1 VAIKPV
7 EMIAPAPVVKEK
19 KARKG
24 GGGLGQAI
32 GMAAGAALGGVAGTY
47 LAPGAGTAAGAK
59 TGALIGAAGVGAIGG
74 AVSGASLGGMIGE
87 KVKPTREGSSNAME
101 RRVMGT
107 PQLMQSERT
116 QKLRESVMALHS
128 QPPEIQQQH
137 APTLVQ
143 AYLKS
148 LQDDNMPTG
157 VA

>member
-1 VAIKPV
+1 MAIKPV

-24 GGGLGQAI
+24 GGGFGQVAGLI
-32 GMAAGAALGGVAGTY
+32 GGAVLAGGAAAATGGALPIAAAAMGGAGGGAALGG
-47 LAPGAGTAAGAK
+47 L
-59 TGALIGAAGVGAIGG
+59 L
-74 AVSGASLGGMIGE
+74 GE
-87 KVKPTREGSSNAME
+87 KIKPTREGSSTAME
-101 RRVMGT
+101 RRIVGT

-116 QKLRESVMALHS
+116 QKLRESVMALPS